1 MKAIKKIPFEYGKN
15 NVYWVISDACNYRCH
30 YCFTQSKNPSGAD
43 PLLIVD
49 NFKTK
54 LEGKW
59 DFILSGGEPFIQKDF
74 FKIVEKLTALEQL
87 NKIFIHTNF
96 SASPEKIVKFLRM
109 TQGKLSVFFASL
121 HLDFVKPADFF
132 KKITLVE
139 KSFPDFKKHLL
150 VNLTTAAE
158 SLSFLENL
166 KKSFFEKGIQ
176 LLTTP
181 QLRPD
186 LNFIKYS
193 KKEIVFLKQLN
204 KRYNLPELTG
214 LSMACGQYGLESSRV
229 DFKGRKCF
237 AGCQSFFINPYGDTY
252 SCVAASRAKKNSLGN
267 ILKND
272 FKLNKKGT
280 KCSFN
285 SCHYPVSY
293 EQYFWQPN
301 KKIK

>member
-1 MKAIKKIPFEYGKN
+1 MKTTKKVPFEYGKN

-30 YCFTQSKNPSGAD
+30 YCFTQSKNPNSAD

-74 FKIVEKLTALEQL
+74 FKIIKSLTELEQL

-96 SASPEKIVKFLRM
+96 SASPEKIVKFLKM
-109 TQGKLSVFFASL
+109 TQGKLSVLFASL
-121 HLDFVKPADFF
+121 HLDFVKPADFLE
-132 KKITLVE
+132 KIALVE
-139 KSFPDFKKHLL
+139 KSFPGFKKYLL
-150 VNLTTAAE
+150 VNLTTAAKD
-158 SLSFLENL
+158 LFFLEDL
-166 KKSFFEKGIQ
+166 KKNFFEEGVQ
-176 LLTTP
+176 LLITP
-181 QLRPD
+181 QLSSN

-193 KKEIVFLKQLN
+193 KKQRLFLKRLN
-204 KRYNLPELTG
+204 IRYNLPEFAG
-214 LSMACGQYGLESSRV
+214 LSVACGRYGLESSMV
-229 DFKGRKCF
+229 DFRGKKCF

-252 SCVAASRAKKNSLGN
+252 GCVAANRAKKNSLGN

-272 FKLNKKGT
+272 FKLNKKGI
-280 KCSFN
+280 KCLFS

-301 KKIK
+301 KK